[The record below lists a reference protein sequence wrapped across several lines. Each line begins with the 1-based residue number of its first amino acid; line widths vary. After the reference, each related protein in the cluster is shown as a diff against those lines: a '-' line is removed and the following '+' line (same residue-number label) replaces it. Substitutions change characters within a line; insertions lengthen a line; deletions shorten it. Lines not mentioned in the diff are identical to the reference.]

1 MSRSVPLW
9 VGATDDAPV
18 PPRVRLRIFEREGGK
33 CWITGR
39 KIRPGEAWELDH
51 RIALVNGGRHAEDN
65 LFPALKDAHREKT
78 KGDQA
83 LKSKLARIAA
93 KHAGTYPKSK
103 TPLRSRPFAKTR
115 ALGPDQ

>member
-78 KGDQA
+78 KGDEANVEAFELSGELVCDDCAEAIFEDNSQFGVGA
-83 LKSKLARIAA
+83 
-93 KHAGTYPKSK
+93 
-103 TPLRSRPFAKTR
+103 
-115 ALGPDQ
+115 